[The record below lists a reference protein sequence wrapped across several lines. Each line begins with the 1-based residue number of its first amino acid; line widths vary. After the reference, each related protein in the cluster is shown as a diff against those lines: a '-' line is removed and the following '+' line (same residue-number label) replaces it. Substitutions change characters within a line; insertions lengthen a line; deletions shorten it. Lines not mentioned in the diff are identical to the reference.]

1 MEVLIH
7 TMADKLAERKSKTLI
22 KTLDGVEAMKLLYAL
37 SDTVSKTKA
46 GKLRNT
52 LADTLAEA
60 KT

>member
-1 MEVLIH
+1 
-7 TMADKLAERKSKTLI
+7 MADKLAERKSKTLI

-46 GKLRNT
+46 RKLRNT